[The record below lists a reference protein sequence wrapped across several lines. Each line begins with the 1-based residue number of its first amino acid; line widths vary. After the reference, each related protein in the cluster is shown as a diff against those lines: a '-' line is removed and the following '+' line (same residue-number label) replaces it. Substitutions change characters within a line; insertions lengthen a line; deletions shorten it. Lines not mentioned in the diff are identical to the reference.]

1 LTAKKNE
8 SNPVLVS
15 QAKEVAEHWVRS
27 EGSKMPGWRGAYL
40 VGSVT
45 TLPDWA
51 AVPETSDVDVT
62 VVLDE
67 ARAQKLGKLMY
78 QGLLLEVSF
87 VQWDEIQSYETILGE
102 SQMAGAY
109 QAAHILAD
117 PTGHLTRLQEEV
129 ASQFARRAWVRQRC
143 LHARDKVLGCLH
155 SLDESA
161 PLHAQVNAWLFGTS
175 LTTLILTV
183 AALQAPTVRRRYV
196 EVRELLAKHGR
207 LDFYQELLQL
217 LGCSGWSRGQTT
229 RHLAAVAAAF
239 DEAKSLPKGD
249 FRFAA
254 DISYPARAVAVGG
267 SRTLIEQGLHRE
279 AVFWMVATYSRCQ
292 WIFYYNAA
300 DEAGVRF
307 LPGFQSMLGDLGIGS
322 FADLQYR
329 SGQVIDFLPRIAA
342 MAEAIMAA
350 TPEIE

>member
-1 LTAKKNE
+1 M
-8 SNPVLVS
+8 LVS
-15 QAKEVAEHWVRS
+15 QAKDVAEHWVQS

-40 VGSVT
+40 VGSIT
-45 TLPDWA
+45 TLQDWA
-51 AVPETSDVDVT
+51 AVPETSDVDVM

-67 ARAQKLGKLMY
+67 ARAQKLGKFIY
-78 QGLLLEVSF
+78 RGLLLEVSYA
-87 VQWDEIQSYETILGE
+87 QWDEIQSFETVLGD

-109 QAAHILAD
+109 RAAHILAD
-117 PTGHLTRLQEEV
+117 PTGQLTRLQEEV
-129 ASQFARRAWVRQRC
+129 ASQFAIRAWVRQRC
-143 LHARDKVLGCLH
+143 LHARDKVLGCFH
-155 SLDESA
+155 SLDGSA
-161 PLHAQVNAWLFGTS
+161 PLHDQVTAWLFGTS

-183 AALQAPTVRRRYV
+183 AGLQAPTVRRRYV
-196 EVRELLAKHGR
+196 EVGELLAKHGR
-207 LDFYQELLQL
+207 LDFYEELLQL